1 MNIMTTL
8 FVVGLVLILTAGAG
22 AVAPVLSSNVFAQ
35 TENETETAATI
46 TGETETSIINQT
58 TIPAEQTNITVEQTT
73 EQVGEQALEP
83 LGNLSVGQPSNL
95 TEIEN
100 RTVVEPT
107 GPATTT
113 IVNTTQ
119 IPFNQT
125 TTLDVENQT
134 QGQQQQQQQQ
144 EQSNQSSGGGQ
155 EQQQGPL
162 EQMGEAVGDLFQ

>member
-8 FVVGLVLILTAGAG
+8 FVVGLVLILTAG

-46 TGETETSIINQT
+46 TGEPETSIINQT

-155 EQQQGPL
+155 QQQQGPL